1 MWNHSQLSSTP
12 KQSSSSP
19 SNSTVLNNFV
29 SVLSSPK
36 TPTVASSL
44 RIHQYSTLDDAVVN
58 KVSSSIAVTDN
69 NNNYNG
75 SLLAAAAADVIVDL
89 TTEELPSRALNV
101 LQKKMFVAVCE
112 GRRMNKGSRQRHAY
126 SFKFKRSAIGLYDE
140 YVLNNHPSVIDATG
154 TQCGAPYAT

>member
-19 SNSTVLNNFV
+19 SNSTVLSNFV
-29 SVLSSPK
+29 YVLSYPQ
-36 TPTVASSL
+36 TPTVSSSL

-58 KVSSSIAVTDN
+58 EDSSSIVVTDN

-75 SLLAAAAADVIVDL
+75 SLLAAAAADIIVDL

-101 LQKKMFVAVCE
+101 LQKKILVAVCD
-112 GRRMNKGSRQRHAY
+112 G
-126 SFKFKRSAIGLYDE
+126 
-140 YVLNNHPSVIDATG
+140 
-154 TQCGAPYAT
+154 